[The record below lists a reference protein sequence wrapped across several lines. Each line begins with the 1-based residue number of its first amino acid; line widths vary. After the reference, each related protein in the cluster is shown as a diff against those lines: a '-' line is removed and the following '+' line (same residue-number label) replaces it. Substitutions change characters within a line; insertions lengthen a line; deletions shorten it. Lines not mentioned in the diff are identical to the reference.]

1 MSRTVVVAA
10 AALAAQ
16 FAVTQPAFAESES
29 ALSTYERLTAVEPRC
44 TAPSTNSEILVCG
57 RRAADRW
64 RVPYV
69 GYEAGDPRGE
79 TVMQERERLAAD
91 HPLPCGVDNV
101 LANCGM
107 VGVSVG
113 TRFGVGGTG
122 LRLRP
127 LAP

>member
-1 MSRTVVVAA
+1 MSRTVVVAL
-10 AALAAQ
+10 AALLAQ
-16 FAVTQPAFAESES
+16 FAAARPAFAGSET
-29 ALSTYERLTAVEPRC
+29 ALSNYERLTAVTPHC
-44 TAPSTNSEILVCG
+44 VSPSTESEILVCG

-64 RVPYV
+64 RVPYI

-113 TRFGVGGTG
+113 TRFGVGGTE
-122 LRLRP
+122 LKLRP